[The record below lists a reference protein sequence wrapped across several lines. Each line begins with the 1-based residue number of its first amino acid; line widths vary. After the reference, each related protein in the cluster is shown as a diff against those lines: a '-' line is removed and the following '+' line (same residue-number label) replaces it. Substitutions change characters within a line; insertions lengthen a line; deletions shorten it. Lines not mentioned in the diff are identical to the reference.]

1 MAVTVKKIPGPWL
14 ALGLASHFVAKREP
28 FGSFPA
34 SDLIRTLS
42 GQIQREHYLFALDTS
57 TDPAR
62 VVGYFGWAL
71 YDHAEAERFAT
82 TAIPPSDE
90 LSKESDVVWIL
101 TAAAENRQGF
111 FALVKGMRALYPTY
125 RVMGIRHK
133 AGGKRVIFDYWRER
147 IKAKRLAALV
157 DKVGG

>member
-1 MAVTVKKIPGPWL
+1 MSITVKKIPGPWL
-14 ALGLASHFVAKREP
+14 ALGLASNFIAKRKP

-71 YDHAEAERFAT
+71 YDHTVAERFAT
-82 TAIPPSDE
+82 TSIPPADE
-90 LSKESDVVWIL
+90 LSNGNDVVWIL
-101 TAAAENRQGF
+101 TAVAENRRAF
-111 FALVKGMRALYPTY
+111 FTLVKGMRTLYPSY
-125 RVMGIRHK
+125 RMMAVRHK
-133 AGGKRVIFDYWRER
+133 ANGRRVIFDHWRER
-147 IKAKRLAALV
+147 IKAKRTITP
-157 DKVGG
+157 